1 MRMRHMV
8 LLGLVF
14 SIGMPS
20 ALAQESIGLRLE
32 IVKSGS
38 ILAEPEVSVP
48 SGSAGEIQIEGVGRF
63 VFTPVVRGSNLAIA
77 FDIQAGEKHL
87 QPQLVINKVVPAS
100 LSWTSAPDGQ
110 PFKVTVFWV
119 R

>member
-1 MRMRHMV
+1 
-8 LLGLVF
+8 
-14 SIGMPS
+14 
-20 ALAQESIGLRLE
+20 
-32 IVKSGS
+32 
-38 ILAEPEVSVP
+38 
-48 SGSAGEIQIEGVGRF
+48 
-63 VFTPVVRGSNLAIA
+63 VVRGSNLAIA

-87 QPQLVINKVVPAS
+87 QPQIVITKAAPGT